1 MIHDIKICKKVCDR
15 DKECDHVGSNC
26 TTNCCYE
33 CRRLKLGGSLLC
45 SNSPIW
51 SMDKQRNKYFK
62 FMMAYKN
69 ENR

>member
-33 CRRLKLGGSLLC
+33 CRRLKLGSGRACFLST
-45 SNSPIW
+45 IW
-51 SMDKQRNKYFK
+51 YTESSINKYFK
-62 FMMAYKN
+62 FMMVYNK
-69 ENR
+69 